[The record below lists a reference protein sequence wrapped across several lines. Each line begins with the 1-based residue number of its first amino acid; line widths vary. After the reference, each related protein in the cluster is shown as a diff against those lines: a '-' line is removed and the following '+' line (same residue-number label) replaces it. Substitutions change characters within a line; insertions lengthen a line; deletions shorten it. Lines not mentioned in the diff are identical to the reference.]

1 MNVQSSNNKYRNLEY
16 ISTKISKFS
25 NFQEYLNSISVNTAK
40 NYKIPLEEFIDKKV
54 DINLKNEYRKILS
67 KKISNIFN
75 NSFQNI
81 SDRLN
86 MILDEIENIYLSK
99 DMILTKEDIV
109 FLLSLISVSSR
120 ISLKELIIEKL
131 IKIEESKEVLI
142 INIKNEKKYIIKKRI
157 ELFKKVFTS
166 MSKIDESKLVS
177 KKTENQIIDKY
188 FYPKNNYNEKISIL
202 TLRKVLDF
210 YFSRIME

>member
-1 MNVQSSNNKYRNLEY
+1 MNAQNGNNKYRNLEY
-16 ISTKISKFS
+16 ISNKVSTFA

-40 NYKIPLEEFIDKKV
+40 NYKKPLEEFINKKV
-54 DINLKNEYRKILS
+54 KSSLKEEYKKILN

-81 SDRLN
+81 NERLN
-86 MILDEIENIYLSK
+86 IIIDEIENIYLSK
-99 DMILTKEDIV
+99 NEILSKEDIV

-120 ISLKELIIEKL
+120 ISLKELISEKS
-131 IKIEESKEVLI
+131 IQIEESQDVLI
-142 INIKNEKKYIIKKRI
+142 INIKNEKRYIIKKRI

-166 MSKIDESKLVS
+166 INKVDSSKLVS
-177 KKTENQIIDKY
+177 RKSENQIIDNY

-202 TLRKVLDF
+202 TLRRVLDF